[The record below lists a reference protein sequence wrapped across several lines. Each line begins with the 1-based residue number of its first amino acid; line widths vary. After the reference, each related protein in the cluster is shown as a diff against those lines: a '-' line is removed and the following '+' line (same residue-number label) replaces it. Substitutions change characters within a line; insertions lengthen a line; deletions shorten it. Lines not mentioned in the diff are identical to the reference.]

1 MHKSFKNQ
9 IYKKTERYLT
19 ARGLGYTPEQIEA
32 IVKSLY
38 ELAEVDYQI
47 VSSQKSDDLI

>member
-1 MHKSFKNQ
+1 MDGNRKDQ
-9 IYKKTERYLT
+9 IYEKTERYLT

-38 ELAEVDYQI
+38 DLAEVDYQI
-47 VSSQKSDDLI
+47 VSSQKSDELI

>member
-1 MHKSFKNQ
+1 MHGNKKNQ

-47 VSSQKSDDLI
+47 ISSKKTKS

>member
-1 MHKSFKNQ
+1 MRGNKKDQ

-19 ARGLGYTPEQIEA
+19 ARGLSYTPEQIEA

-47 VSSQKSDDLI
+47 VSSKKTTS

>member
-1 MHKSFKNQ
+1 MHGNKKDQ
-9 IYKKTERYLT
+9 IYKKTERYLI

-47 VSSQKSDDLI
+47 VSSKKTKS

>member
-1 MHKSFKNQ
+1 MHGNKKDQ
-9 IYKKTERYLT
+9 IYGKTERYLT

-47 VSSQKSDDLI
+47 VSSKKTKS